1 MSVVLLW
8 SGGHAATVSG
18 MASTPTSHE
27 VRKQA
32 RQRAADAAAA
42 REREAR
48 ERFELE
54 MAAQRAQAKANE
66 NDLAAY
72 YGAENAITDA
82 EQKLADVKLASAT
95 AMAEAAQAIAA
106 REGSVSAAS
115 RLLDVSP
122 SKLNAI
128 IKAGARA
135 GKGQSAEPSTGDT
148 DSTAPDQGPS
158 GDASATPQDDVAASS
173 AVSA

>member
-1 MSVVLLW
+1 
-8 SGGHAATVSG
+8 

-32 RQRAADAAAA
+32 RQRAAAAAAA

-54 MAAQRAQAKANE
+54 LTAQRAQAKANE
-66 NDLAAY
+66 NDLAAF
-72 YGAENAITDA
+72 YGAENAIADA
-82 EQKLADVKLASAT
+82 ERKLEDVKQSSAV
-95 AMAEAAQAIAA
+95 AMSEAAQAIAA
-106 REGSVSAAS
+106 REGSVSAAA

-128 IKAGARA
+128 IKAGGPHTTKAAAPKSPATDQPGTERDA
-135 GKGQSAEPSTGDT
+135 PSTDNASGEPQHGAN
-148 DSTAPDQGPS
+148 TA
-158 GDASATPQDDVAASS
+158 
-173 AVSA
+173 AVPA

>member
-1 MSVVLLW
+1 MLTL
-8 SGGHAATVSG
+8 SGGHATTVLV

-82 EQKLADVKLASAT
+82 EQKLADVKLASAV
-95 AMAEAAQAIAA
+95 AMADAAQAIAA
-106 REGSVSAAS
+106 REGSVSAAA

-135 GKGQSAEPSTGDT
+135 GMEQSGEPSTGDT
-148 DSTAPDQGPS
+148 TTTTPDQGPS
-158 GDASATPQDDVAASS
+158 GDASGAPQDDASMPAAAS
-173 AVSA
+173 A